1 MEILNTKDYERFV
14 TVMGNRTI
22 VPNKVQRL
30 VNDVEN
36 GLNLFKYCPIIV
48 SVDGDKFKIIDGQH
62 RFTASKELKLPIH
75 YVVADDIR
83 LRDIARMNTNTDKW
97 TSKDFLNCYI
107 ELGNKHYLELQHFMK
122 KYSVTNYNTAVGLL
136 MFFSVTGGGAD
147 RKNRLDYFRD
157 GEFECKYMAKSLK
170 LIELVDSLF
179 GNFVFYRDNK
189 LIQAVK
195 DIDKAGKWDL
205 ETMKGK
211 MKAHRNMMDK
221 QSTVKNYKLLIEQI
235 YNMRMQKRRSIF

>member
-1 MEILNTKDYERFV
+1 FV

-22 VPNKVQRL
+22 VPNKVERIIK
-30 VNDVEN
+30 DVEN

-48 SVDGDKFKIIDGQH
+48 SEEGNKFKIIDGQH
-62 RFTASKELKLPIH
+62 RFTASKKLKFPIY
-75 YVVADDIR
+75 YVVADDIK

-107 ELGNKHYLELQHFMK
+107 ELGNKHYMELEHFMK

-136 MFFSVTGGGAD
+136 MFFSVEGGGSAS
-147 RKNRLDYFRD
+147 KPRLDYFRD
-157 GEFECKYMAKSLK
+157 GEFECKYMSKSVK

-179 GNFVFYRDNK
+179 GNFVFYRDKK

-205 ETMKGK
+205 ETMKMK
-211 MKAHRNMMDK
+211 MKNHRTMMDK
-221 QSTVKNYKLLIEQI
+221 QSTTKNYKLLIEQI
-235 YNMRMQKRRSIF
+235 YNMRMRERRSIF

>member
-1 MEILNTKDYERFV
+1 MEIQNTKDYEKFV
-14 TVMGNRTI
+14 TVMGNRNI
-22 VPNKVQRL
+22 VPNKVERI
-30 VNDVEN
+30 VKDVEN

-48 SVDGDKFKIIDGQH
+48 SKEGDKFKIIDGQH

-75 YVVADDIR
+75 YVVADDIK

-107 ELGNKHYLELQHFMK
+107 ELGNKHYVELKHFMK
-122 KYSVTNYNTAVGLL
+122 KYSVTNYNMAVGLL
-136 MFFSVTGGGAD
+136 MRFSVDNGGGKKSCMD
-147 RKNRLDYFRD
+147 VFRD
-157 GEFECKYMAKSLK
+157 GEFECKHTAKAIN

-179 GNFVFYRDNK
+179 GNFVFYRDKK

-205 ETMKGK
+205 ETMKKK
-211 MKAHRNMMDK
+211 MKDHRTMMDK
-221 QSTVKNYKLLIEQI
+221 QSTTKNYKLLIEQI